1 MKKDVTALDQNA
13 VMVISTMNM
22 TGAKVAALSMG
33 ANVKFGFPGNC
44 CHVFKKETGIN
55 LEA

>member
-1 MKKDVTALDQNA
+1 MKKDVTTLDQNA

-22 TGAKVAALSMG
+22 GGAEVAALSMG
-33 ANVKFGFPGNC
+33 AKVKFSVPGNC
-44 CHVFKKETGIN
+44 CHIFNNETGIN

>member
-22 TGAKVAALSMG
+22 TGAEVAALSMG
-33 ANVKFGFPGNC
+33 ANVKFSFPGNC
-44 CHVFKKETGIN
+44 CHVFNKETEIN

>member
-1 MKKDVTALDQNA
+1 MKKDVTTLDQNA

-22 TGAKVAALSMG
+22 GGVEVAALSMG
-33 ANVKFGFPGNC
+33 AKVKFGFPGNC
-44 CHVFKKETGIN
+44 CHVFNKETGII